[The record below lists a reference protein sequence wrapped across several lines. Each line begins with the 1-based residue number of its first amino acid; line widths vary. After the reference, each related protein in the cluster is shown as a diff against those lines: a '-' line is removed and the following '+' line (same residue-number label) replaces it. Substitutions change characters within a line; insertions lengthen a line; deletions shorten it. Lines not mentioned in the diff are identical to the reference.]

1 MFENIKILTQTFGP
15 SGREGK
21 ISDTIRGLMEGH
33 VDEILSDAMGNLICV
48 KKGSGKKIMLAAH
61 MDEIGVIVTY
71 IDEKG
76 FLRFGNIGGLPP
88 FIILGQRVRFES
100 GVTGVIW
107 YEEDIDNI
115 KNVNLGKMYIDIG
128 AVSREEAEKLVRVGD
143 MAVFTADTIKQDGKI
158 ISKALDD
165 RIGCAILIELA
176 KQNPDTDNEIYYVFT
191 TQEEVGLRGARTA
204 AFGILPDMALAVDVC
219 DTGDTPRCKPMA
231 VKLGEGPAIK
241 IKDRSVIAHPHIK
254 DRLIELAEGNGI
266 PYQLE
271 IMKDGGTDAGSI
283 HITAGGIPSGGVS
296 IPTRYIHGTAEM
308 VDMNDVE
315 NSVKLLKKFVESK
328 F

>member
-33 VDEILSDAMGNLICV
+33 VDEILSDTMGNLICV